1 MLRLVLGWFLVPPPA
16 LEEMKTHSWI
26 FYKSSL
32 LTVAEQVWQIL
43 QLRPAALFET
53 SKTIPHLNDAHMKV
67 NHVLKSLILK
77 YSGQLIVTFRAQKLI
92 NVIQNSSQF
101 QKGNI
106 VKHTA

>member
-16 LEEMKTHSWI
+16 LEETKTHSWI

-32 LTVAEQVWQIL
+32 LRAAQQVRQIL

-67 NHVLKSLILK
+67 NHVLKPLILK
-77 YSGQLIVTFRAQKLI
+77 NSGQVIVTFRA
-92 NVIQNSSQF
+92 
-101 QKGNI
+101 
-106 VKHTA
+106 